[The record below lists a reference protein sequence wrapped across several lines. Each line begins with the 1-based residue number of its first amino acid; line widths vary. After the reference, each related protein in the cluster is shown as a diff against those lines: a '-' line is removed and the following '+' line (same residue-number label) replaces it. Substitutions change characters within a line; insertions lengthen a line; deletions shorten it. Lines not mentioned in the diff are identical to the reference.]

1 MLFHILIQVIRRHF
15 DELVGFEVHLDDLSI
30 IDTVLA
36 QMSSH
41 QLEQTGF
48 AAAADAG
55 HDLDRLCVLK
65 GDELV

>member
-1 MLFHILIQVIRRHF
+1 
-15 DELVGFEVHLDDLSI
+15 
-30 IDTVLA
+30 
-36 QMSSH
+36 MSSH

-55 HDLDRLCVLK
+55 HDLDRLGVLK

>member
-1 MLFHILIQVIRRHF
+1 MF
-15 DELVGFEVHLDDLSI
+15 I

>member
-1 MLFHILIQVIRRHF
+1 MKKRVL
-15 DELVGFEVHLDDLSI
+15 LVVAAMSLLVAVGLTGCGGTTVA
-30 IDTVLA
+30 TVLA